1 MMTAMSSRPTSN
13 RLAFFGQ
20 WLRNPVQTAAIAP
33 SSPELAAAVLA
44 ELPRPGCRVIE
55 LGGGTGAI
63 TQALR
68 DAGTA
73 ADDLLVLELNG
84 ALQSQLRTRFG
95 DVRVLRGD
103 AVRTAELA
111 QGCGYLEAG
120 PADAVVSGL
129 GLLAMT
135 REAQSAILQSAFACM
150 AADGV
155 MVQFTYGPMSPVNEA
170 LLLELGFSA
179 RRGALVLRNV
189 PPATVWTI
197 RRSRAKSIR
206 PRTVHYRKPGAD
218 GT

>member
-1 MMTAMSSRPTSN
+1 MGGMSSRPTSQ
-13 RLAFFGQ
+13 RLAFFRQ
-20 WLRNPVQTAAIAP
+20 WLRNPVQTAAVVP

-73 ADDLLVLELNG
+73 AHDLLVLELNG
-84 ALQSQLRTRFG
+84 ALHAQLRTRFG
-95 DVRVLRGD
+95 DVRVVQGD

-111 QGCGYLEAG
+111 QACGYLDAG

-129 GLLAMT
+129 GLLAMS
-135 REAQSAILQSAFACM
+135 RDAQSAILQSAFACM

-206 PRTVHYRKPGAD
+206 PRTVHYRRPGSSGA
-218 GT
+218 

>member
-1 MMTAMSSRPTSN
+1 MAAMSSRPTSS
-13 RLAFFGQ
+13 RLAFFRQ
-20 WLRNPVQTAAIAP
+20 WLRNPMQTAAIAP
-33 SSPELAAAVLA
+33 SSPDLAAAILS

-63 TQALR
+63 TQALL

-84 ALQSQLRTRFG
+84 ELQARLRARFA
-95 DVRVLRGD
+95 DVRVLQGD

-111 QGCGYLEAG
+111 HGCGYLQAG

-129 GLLAMT
+129 GLLPMS

-150 AADGV
+150 AVDGV

-170 LLLELGFSA
+170 LLMELGFSA
-179 RRGALVLRNV
+179 RRGPLVLRNV

-197 RRSRAKSIR
+197 RRSRAKAIR
-206 PRTVHYRKPGAD
+206 PRTVHHRGNPAGA
-218 GT
+218 